1 MTAPSTAAAPT
12 SPEPDPERW
21 WTLLAVC
28 VATLMLLLDVTVVN
42 VALPDIGR
50 DLKSSFSDLQ
60 WVIDAYALGLAALLL
75 TWGAIADQIGRKKV
89 FLIGVTGFTAASLL
103 CAVSPSPLVLNIAR
117 ALQGF
122 GGAAMFAT
130 SLALLASTFHGKE
143 RGTAIGLW
151 GATTGAAVAVGPL
164 VGGVLLEIANWHW
177 IFLVNLP
184 IGLFAA
190 GVAMKTVKESKNPH
204 GRGIDVPGAVT
215 FSLAL
220 FLAIF
225 ALVRGNAEGWG
236 SGVIVGSF
244 VAAAVLLVAF
254 VVVQRTSDKAM
265 FDLSLFRNRSF
276 VGVSIAAFSL
286 SAGMFSLFLYIT
298 LWFQNGLGFTPLEA
312 GLRFLSLTL
321 LSFFMAPVAGRL
333 SSRVSPGILI
343 GIGLTLVGVGVLT
356 LRAVDGQSHWTA
368 MLPGFILTGLGIGMT
383 NPPLA
388 STAVSVVDVRRA
400 GMASGIN
407 STFRQ
412 VGIATGTAAFG
423 AAMAGLIEHHV
434 HDRVVALAGPA
445 AAAHLPSGDALTQA
459 PPALIAHLPGGQQ
472 TFLDAYTASL
482 DTIFLVAGI
491 LALVSAAACA
501 ALIRK
506 ADIERAAAQ
515 TAAMF
520 AAQGAPPADADAAP
534 AAV

>member
-1 MTAPSTAAAPT
+1 MSAAPVTPSTPAA
-12 SPEPDPERW
+12 DPERW

-50 DLKSSFSDLQ
+50 DLQSSFSDLQ

-75 TWGAIADQIGRKKV
+75 TWGGIADQIGRKKV
-89 FLIGVTGFTAASLL
+89 FLIGLGGFTVASLL
-103 CAVSPSPLVLNIAR
+103 CAISETPLELNLAR

-143 RGTAIGLW
+143 RGTAIGIW

-184 IGLFAA
+184 IGILAA
-190 GVAMKTVKESKNPH
+190 AIAVKTVKESKNPFA
-204 GRGIDVPGAVT
+204 RGIDVPGAAT
-215 FSLAL
+215 FSLGL
-220 FLAIF
+220 FLLIF
-225 ALVRGNAEGWG
+225 GLVRGNAEGWG
-236 SGVIVGSF
+236 SGIIVGSL
-244 VAAAVLLVAF
+244 VAAVVLIVAF
-254 VVVQRTSDKAM
+254 VLIERRSEKAM
-265 FDLSLFRNRSF
+265 FDLTLFRNRSF

-286 SAGMFSLFLYIT
+286 SAGMFALFLYIT

-321 LSFFMAPVAGRL
+321 LSFFAAPLSGRL
-333 SSRVSPGILI
+333 TSKISPGILI
-343 GIGLTLVGVGVLT
+343 GIGLGLVGIGVLS
-356 LRAVDGQSHWTA
+356 LRAVDGHSEWTA
-368 MLPGFILTGLGIGMT
+368 MLPGFILTGLGIGIT

-388 STAVSVVDVRRA
+388 STAVSVVDVRRS

-434 HDRVVALAGPA
+434 SDRVTQLAGA
-445 AAAHLPSGDALTQA
+445 AAAAKIPSGDALTQA
-459 PPALIAHLPGGQQ
+459 PPTLIKALPGGQQ
-472 TFLDAYTASL
+472 TYLDAYTASL
-482 DTIFLVAGI
+482 DTIFLIAGI
-491 LALVSAAACA
+491 LALVSAVGCA
-501 ALIRK
+501 LLIRK
-506 ADIERAAAQ
+506 SDIEKAAIAS
-515 TAAMF
+515 
-520 AAQGAPPADADAAP
+520 QGAHGAPARADGSSDAAP
-534 AAV
+534 ATA